1 MTERERFFDVLQSE
15 WIPLLRA
22 RYLIDTYLDH
32 GRPRF
37 EKRHERVPG
46 FSPGPYWRSWR
57 VQNGGDEA

>member
-32 GRPRF
+32 RRPRF
-37 EKRHERVPG
+37 ETRHERVPG
-46 FSPGPYWRSWR
+46 FSPA
-57 VQNGGDEA
+57 VLAVVACTQNGGDEA